1 MIICVAAART
11 PVNPARFES
20 SNSGIKRDVLVGD
33 MSYSY
38 AATDFG
44 VHNGSHVKTITVIKN
59 YGNQKVKNSEPVD
72 SVENREKNRFDIN
85 ENFKVIVKLPER
97 PVFDEYFV
105 HTERVSPK
113 NHPTTQRTTTTTT
126 TRMTRT
132 TRATAPTTQS
142 HQRRRPDHRPTRV
155 SYRNNDNS
163 NVVHRLNSMQDEI
176 LHHLSKDMSD
186 ESAYSEEAEAN
197 QKELPV
203 YSEDS
208 AAYSRDSEANAKDS
222 IAHAEET
229 GAYLEDTGAYSDDQG
244 YPEQGDT
251 GDSGEYRESY
261 QYADDTG
268 GKDDVQSAHS
278 GNSKSSIVNS
288 DDTIHSGYND
298 DTDDTNDATNLDDSD
313 VYGTRHNYGDSD
325 DSSNNVVR
333 TKIHQDVEIF
343 STAGY
348 EVPRDP
354 HRNAVMVED
363 FSDYSMHHVKHLT
376 DPKEVWKHP
385 TRFHVSDRAGPAHH
399 KKVVHMKTAPTAK
412 SATSAPPFPMLKSQ
426 SLADISHQI
435 RNSDDDDDF
444 FEPLKIRVNPNPIKE
459 HIPVSTKRTTTT
471 TLAPIT
477 QKHETTF
484 RTHTPRPLLK
494 LDPQTL
500 KNLNYLKKLPSKI
513 ISTTQEPYIAP
524 LKRRFSSQIRQAPL
538 RSRVIPAHEYMENDT
553 PFTLNSNY
561 KISGAQY

>member
-1 MIICVAAART
+1 MIYLVVARSS
-11 PVNPARFES
+11 PVRFES
-20 SNSGIKRDVLVGD
+20 SNSGSKRDVLVGD

-59 YGNQKVKNSEPVD
+59 YANPKVKNDEPID
-72 SVENREKNRFDIN
+72 SGENREKNRFDTN
-85 ENFKVIVKLPER
+85 KNFKVIVKLPER

-113 NHPTTQRTTTTTT
+113 NHPTTERTTTTRSTP
-126 TRMTRT
+126 
-132 TRATAPTTQS
+132 APTPST
-142 HQRRRPDHRPTRV
+142 HQRRRPTLRPNRIDK
-155 SYRNNDNS
+155 N

-176 LHHLSKDMSD
+176 LHHLNLDVSD
-186 ESAYSEEAEAN
+186 ESGFVEETGAN
-197 QKELPV
+197 LKDSQE

-208 AAYSRDSEANAKDS
+208 AMYSNSNSNSKESVAQPE
-222 IAHAEET
+222 EET
-229 GAYLEDTGAYSDDQG
+229 GAYLEDTGAYADDQG

-251 GDSGEYRESY
+251 GDSGEYRENYHSSNSENL
-261 QYADDTG
+261 DS
-268 GKDDVQSAHS
+268 KDDSHGTNNLGNLKNSIMNSANSNDS
-278 GNSKSSIVNS
+278 GYS
-288 DDTIHSGYND
+288 DDTEDSND
-298 DTDDTNDATNLDDSD
+298 PTNIDNSD
-313 VYGTRHNYGDSD
+313 IFGAKHNYGDSD
-325 DSSNNVVR
+325 DSSSSVVR
-333 TKIHQDVEIF
+333 KKLHQDVEIF
-343 STAGY
+343 ATAGY

-363 FSDYSMHHVKHLT
+363 FSDYSMHNVKHLT

-385 TRFHVSDRAGPAHH
+385 TRFHTGNH
-399 KKVVHMKTAPTAK
+399 KKVVHIKTSQSTK
-412 SATSAPPFPMLKSQ
+412 SATNAPPFPMLRSQ
-426 SLADISHQI
+426 SISDISHQI
-435 RNSDDDDDF
+435 YGDDDDF
-444 FEPLKIRVNPNPIKE
+444 FEPLKIRLNTNPSKE
-459 HIPVSTKRTTTT
+459 YIPPSTQRTTTT
-471 TLAPIT
+471 THVPNT
-477 QKHETTF
+477 RRVESTV
-484 RTHTPRPLLK
+484 RTHTPRPVLK

-524 LKRRFSSQIRQAPL
+524 LKRRFSSQIRQSPL